1 MALRLKPETREAWK
15 KYLDEHG
22 LYATGIP
29 PIEQQFGAYQ
39 WRPVPRAEPAPEKVY
54 DTHTYDIYRQTW
66 VDT

>member
-22 LYATGIP
+22 LYATAT
-29 PIEQQFGAYQ
+29 IEQ
-39 WRPVPRAEPAPEKVY
+39 WRPVPRAEPATEKVY
-54 DTHTYDIYRQTW
+54 DTHTYDIYAQTW

>member
-15 KYLDEHG
+15 RRLEAGMD
-22 LYATGIP
+22 TTWRP
-29 PIEQQFGAYQ
+29 DTS

-54 DTHTYDIYRQTW
+54 DTHTYDIYSKTW